1 MFYGLLQRGS
11 HACGCAD
18 DIERAAQFAVAFW
31 HQLVLDLQLADYSRT
46 NAAGDEI
53 SAPEN
58 PGPCYS
64 SRAMAMVHLAMYDAY
79 VGVTGDADTY
89 ITTYSPGDFPTGAS
103 GMMRCPY
110 PLRSPYHG
118 SQLVTSILRERAG
131 TLRNHLTTQ
140 ACNRVLYWKT

>member
-1 MFYGLLQRGS
+1 MVLQHGS
-11 HACGCAD
+11 HECDYAA

-46 NAAGDEI
+46 NAAGDEL

-89 ITTYSPGDFPTGAS
+89 ITTYSPGDLPTG
-103 GMMRCPY
+103 
-110 PLRSPYHG
+110 
-118 SQLVTSILRERAG
+118 VAG
-131 TLRNHLTTQ
+131 TLW
-140 ACNRVLYWKT
+140 CPYMVSS